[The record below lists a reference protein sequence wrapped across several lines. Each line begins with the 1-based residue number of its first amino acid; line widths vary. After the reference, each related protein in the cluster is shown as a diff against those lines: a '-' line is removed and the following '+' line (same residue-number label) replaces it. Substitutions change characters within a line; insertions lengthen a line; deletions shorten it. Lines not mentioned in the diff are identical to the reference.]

1 MFASNQ
7 PKCPGVQL
15 YNNEQLGRRGG
26 GGSLHVEPKKFMST
40 DTNDI
45 QWNSF
50 ITEF

>member
-15 YNNEQLGRRGG
+15 YNTEQLGRG
-26 GGSLHVEPKKFMST
+26 GGSLHVEPNKFMSS

-45 QWNSF
+45 Q
-50 ITEF
+50 